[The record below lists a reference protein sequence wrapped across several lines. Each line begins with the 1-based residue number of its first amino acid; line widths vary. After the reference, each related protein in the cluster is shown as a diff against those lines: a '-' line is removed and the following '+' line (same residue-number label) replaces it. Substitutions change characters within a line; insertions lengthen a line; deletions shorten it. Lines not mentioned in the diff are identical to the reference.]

1 MGPAASLC
9 ISGAERIGI
18 KRSRRR
24 TSRRGRSGLTRPL
37 KSSRGKS
44 LSGAGRVAQDK
55 RSRQLLS
62 FSGAKCGIQDKVH
75 GRLLR
80 LEHILALT
88 GMLNES
94 SSRVEVCV
102 CVPVPWRRR
111 F

>member
-1 MGPAASLC
+1 M
-9 ISGAERIGI
+9 
-18 KRSRRR
+18 
-24 TSRRGRSGLTRPL
+24 RPL
-37 KSSRGKS
+37 MSSRGKS

-62 FSGAKCGIQDKVH
+62 FSGAKCGIQDKIH

-94 SSRVEVCV
+94 SSIVEVYACVCV
-102 CVPVPWRRR
+102 CVCLCHGEEEEEEEEEGSKVK
-111 F
+111 FSCFIECSALVLL